1 MNHASP
7 LNLVGY
13 QIFQVEKPPERILQ
27 ESQRQS
33 FWEEKRI
40 EREWGRGGEE
50 GIGHGRWKV
59 SERIRRHAKQIQKII
74 RQWSRKDT
82 PTLNL
87 DTLMPA

>member
-1 MNHASP
+1 
-7 LNLVGY
+7 LGL
-13 QIFQVEKPPERILQ
+13 PPPPTAPPAWPSAGL
-27 ESQRQS
+27 
-33 FWEEKRI
+33 
-40 EREWGRGGEE
+40 GGEE
-50 GIGHGRWKV
+50 GGGREGGRECGRKEGVGEQGIGHGRWKV